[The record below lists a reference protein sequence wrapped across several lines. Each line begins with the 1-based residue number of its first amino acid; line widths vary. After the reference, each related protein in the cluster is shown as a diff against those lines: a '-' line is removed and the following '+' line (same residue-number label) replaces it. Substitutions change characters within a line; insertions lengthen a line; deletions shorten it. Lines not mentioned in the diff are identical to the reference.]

1 MDEDELRAL
10 VDDLLKTETDQKL
23 VQKLMQYRYDA
34 MLEGTEAEKNAA
46 LSPALAVPDLD
57 KEVLLAQGKR
67 VGMSPTE
74 SQRIEPTKSAPP
86 EKPPAPASKP
96 SLTRRPTQDEVM
108 GYHDDDDDDFMPDD
122 DMPYM

>member
-1 MDEDELRAL
+1 
-10 VDDLLKTETDQKL
+10 
-23 VQKLMQYRYDA
+23 MQYRYDA

-67 VGMSPTE
+67 IGMSPTE
-74 SQRIEPTKSAPP
+74 SQRIEPTESAPT

-108 GYHDDDDDDFMPDD
+108 GYHDDDDDDFMADD